1 MIKKLKETKFKQ
13 KQRLNDLMRN
23 TNRNRITQQKI
34 NNKLFKNDGVIQK
47 KHIPELI

>member
-1 MIKKLKETKFKQ
+1 MICCEIQTELQSK
-13 KQRLNDLMRN
+13 
-23 TNRNRITQQKI
+23 KI